1 MTDPQQST
9 HHAIEHDKN
18 AEIDIARV
26 DVLIVARDRADTIER
41 AVLSALAQDEV
52 RAAIVVDDGST
63 DDTAARARRCDP
75 EGKRLI
81 IERLPSSVGPSAAR
95 NMAIEI
101 STAPWLAI
109 LDADDF
115 FLPGRIAALLS
126 QSDDC
131 DFLADHLTRVSDD
144 RVGSEPQT
152 PVPLAASIKPAR
164 LSFEQFVLG
173 NVTRRGSH
181 RKELGYLKPL
191 IRRVFLDL
199 HGLRYDDAL
208 RFGEDYALY
217 ARALAVGARFLLI
230 PTIGYVAVERAD
242 SLSARHS
249 RRDLEVLRNSDRE
262 LMAMNLIPSE
272 REAVAKH
279 YADVDRRAQWLV
291 LVEAL
296 KSHSY
301 PRLLST
307 FFGSPALSLYLTG
320 RLIAEVPLQIR
331 KRLRRLRSRKSNSKL
346 GSRSN

>member
-9 HHAIEHDKN
+9 HHAIENDKN
-18 AEIDIARV
+18 AEIDIGRV

-95 NMAIEI
+95 NIAIEI

-131 DFLADHLTRVSDD
+131 DFLADHLTHV

-152 PVPLAASIKPAR
+152 PVTLAASAKPAR

-262 LMAMNLIPSE
+262 LMAMNLTPSE

-296 KSHSY
+296 QSHSY
-301 PRLLST
+301 LRLPST
-307 FFGSPALSLYLTG
+307 YFGPPALTLYLTG

>member
-1 MTDPQQST
+1 MADHNHGIQLILNDRST
-9 HHAIEHDKN
+9 AIDTSCHRARQKWLKS
-18 AEIDIARV
+18 DIARV

-81 IERLPSSVGPSAAR
+81 VERLPSSVGPSAAR
-95 NMAIEI
+95 NIAIEI

-131 DFLADHLTRVSDD
+131 DFLADHLTRVSED

-173 NVTRRGSH
+173 NVTRTRLS
-181 RKELGYLKPL
+181 P
-191 IRRVFLDL
+191 
-199 HGLRYDDAL
+199 
-208 RFGEDYALY
+208 
-217 ARALAVGARFLLI
+217 
-230 PTIGYVAVERAD
+230 ERAG
-242 SLSARHS
+242 LS
-249 RRDLEVLRNSDRE
+249 
-262 LMAMNLIPSE
+262 
-272 REAVAKH
+272 EAFDPPRFSGSAWVA
-279 YADVDRRAQWLV
+279 
-291 LVEAL
+291 
-296 KSHSY
+296 
-301 PRLLST
+301 
-307 FFGSPALSLYLTG
+307 
-320 RLIAEVPLQIR
+320 I
-331 KRLRRLRSRKSNSKL
+331 
-346 GSRSN
+346 